1 MAKLKYL
8 KLPKKPKQ
16 SASVATLR
24 KYLDRVAD
32 IKKENQRR
40 ASVNAE
46 QDRLKKQVA
55 AVSGTSVM
63 PGSRTRSVGSKPR
76 KRKAGTA
83 TKRKATRKK
92 TTRRR

>member
-24 KYLDRVAD
+24 NYLNKVAAV
-32 IKKENQRR
+32 KKENQRR
-40 ASVNAE
+40 AGVNAE

-63 PGSRTRSVGSKPR
+63 PGSRTRSAGSRPR
-76 KRKAGTA
+76 KRKAVAG

-92 TTRRR
+92 STRRR